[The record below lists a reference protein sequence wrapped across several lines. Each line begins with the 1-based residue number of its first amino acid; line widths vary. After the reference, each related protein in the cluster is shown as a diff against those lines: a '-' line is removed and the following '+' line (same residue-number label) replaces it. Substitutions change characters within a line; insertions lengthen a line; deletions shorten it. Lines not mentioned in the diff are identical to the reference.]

1 MPGNYQVSDPQS
13 MQEPANMNMQLTSL
27 LIIIHVLCYAFVIC
41 CFHAIIST
49 GEPLLW
55 FLLLLLLLLRLHLCH
70 MTDNFSFTY
79 KATPQFLPLKLELY
93 LY

>member
-13 MQEPANMNMQLTSL
+13 KQEPANMNMQLTSL
-27 LIIIHVLCYAFVIC
+27 LIIIHTLCYAFIIC

-49 GEPLLW
+49 GERLLW
-55 FLLLLLLLLRLHLCH
+55 FLLLLLLRLHLCH
-70 MTDNFSFTY
+70 VTDNFSFTY